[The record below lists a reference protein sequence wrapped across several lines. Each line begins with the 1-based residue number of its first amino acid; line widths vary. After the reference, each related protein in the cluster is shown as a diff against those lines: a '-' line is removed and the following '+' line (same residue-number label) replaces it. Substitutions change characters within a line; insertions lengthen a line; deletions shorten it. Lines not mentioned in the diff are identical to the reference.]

1 MFEGLGRLFKNEVI
15 SPIGLFVLQYNLII
29 LSSTYNAYT
38 RTLSLINLRILLQQG
53 FRQNK
58 LWWTLEHVAT
68 SFEITGTTY
77 YSRALLVG

>member
-15 SPIGLFVLQYNLII
+15 SPIGLFVLQYNLIV

-53 FRQNK
+53 FR
-58 LWWTLEHVAT
+58 
-68 SFEITGTTY
+68 
-77 YSRALLVG
+77 